1 MKPSE
6 LPSSESAFNP
16 SSFSSPFKSF
26 LLCHSC
32 HQPGHRARDCP
43 VWGSRCFRCGEA
55 GHKSNQCVWA
65 DTRRKTKDQILQ
77 QSIFAE
83 LRALR
88 KYLQPGWAWRS
99 LSKRNPQRQRND
111 DLTTYEIDREEA
123 VGARPGDGRTQLDDD
138 DDSEEVAEVRP
149 GDGQQPDDDKM
160 TTSEVAEDRP
170 RDVPTQQ
177 EETTTNIDRVEVAE
191 DRPRDVPTQ
200 QEEPTIIEEVD
211 AEVRPAEDV
220 PTQNMP
226 DSHDQLHEVSE
237 SELEGEKRPREG
249 YEPVSDKRTKLT
261 ATAPPFESCRL
272 QRLSEVI
279 GEEQAWR
286 QRGLNDAVSQVP
298 QGQLLHAIFHEVRV
312 RPDGQRE
319 RCELMALG
327 TEWEHWA
334 VIPPGEPDDYDDGPD
349 FGPGFTKLKSFTLGP
364 RP

>member
-1 MKPSE
+1 MASTHEGEKAARESPARSRTSITTLPAPTTRMSLPN
-6 LPSSESAFNP
+6 LPS
-16 SSFSSPFKSF
+16 
-26 LLCHSC
+26 
-32 HQPGHRARDCP
+32 QM
-43 VWGSRCFRCGEA
+43 
-55 GHKSNQCVWA
+55 
-65 DTRRKTKDQILQ
+65 
-77 QSIFAE
+77 
-83 LRALR
+83 
-88 KYLQPGWAWRS
+88 LQPTRS
-99 LSKRNPQRQRND
+99 VNTHGQSTRTHQLNHILSY
-111 DLTTYEIDREEA
+111 LLA
-123 VGARPGDGRTQLDDD
+123 CLL
-138 DDSEEVAEVRP
+138 
-149 GDGQQPDDDKM
+149 
-160 TTSEVAEDRP
+160 
-170 RDVPTQQ
+170 
-177 EETTTNIDRVEVAE
+177 
-191 DRPRDVPTQ
+191 
-200 QEEPTIIEEVD
+200 
-211 AEVRPAEDV
+211 AEDV

-298 QGQLLHAIFHEVRV
+298 HGQLLHAIFHEVRV

>member
-1 MKPSE
+1 
-6 LPSSESAFNP
+6 
-16 SSFSSPFKSF
+16 
-26 LLCHSC
+26 
-32 HQPGHRARDCP
+32 
-43 VWGSRCFRCGEA
+43 
-55 GHKSNQCVWA
+55 
-65 DTRRKTKDQILQ
+65 
-77 QSIFAE
+77 
-83 LRALR
+83 
-88 KYLQPGWAWRS
+88 
-99 LSKRNPQRQRND
+99 
-111 DLTTYEIDREEA
+111 
-123 VGARPGDGRTQLDDD
+123 
-138 DDSEEVAEVRP
+138 
-149 GDGQQPDDDKM
+149 M

-177 EETTTNIDRVEVAE
+177 EETTTNIDRGEVAE

>member
-1 MKPSE
+1 M
-6 LPSSESAFNP
+6 
-16 SSFSSPFKSF
+16 
-26 LLCHSC
+26 
-32 HQPGHRARDCP
+32 
-43 VWGSRCFRCGEA
+43 
-55 GHKSNQCVWA
+55 
-65 DTRRKTKDQILQ
+65 
-77 QSIFAE
+77 
-83 LRALR
+83 
-88 KYLQPGWAWRS
+88 
-99 LSKRNPQRQRND
+99 
-111 DLTTYEIDREEA
+111 
-123 VGARPGDGRTQLDDD
+123 GARPGDGRTQLDDD

-170 RDVPTQQ
+170 RDG
-177 EETTTNIDRVEVAE
+177 
-191 DRPRDVPTQ
+191 PTQ

-349 FGPGFTKLKSFTLGP
+349 LAPGFTKLKSFTLGP